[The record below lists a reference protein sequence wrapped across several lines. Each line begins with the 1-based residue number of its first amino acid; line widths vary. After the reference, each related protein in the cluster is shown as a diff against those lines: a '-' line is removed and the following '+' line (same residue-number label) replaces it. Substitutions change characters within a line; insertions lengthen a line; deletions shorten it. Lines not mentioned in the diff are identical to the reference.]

1 MLKVVVVTDGP
12 YGDRAY
18 DTIKMFFDTE
28 FIELEKPTDM
38 FMDEL
43 EIPENLLKKIKE
55 ANIIITYTQHPDVTL
70 DLVDMVTKDV
80 DYIIVAAWTG
90 EGFKNQ
96 LERYENVTCPYIMCE
111 LEENGNPSFD
121 KFVSK
126 IGKPKIELLLD
137 GNKLKEVVV
146 LRSSPCG
153 STAFVADYIGEKYLN
168 KIPDTENLPT
178 EAGLKLQHYPCRAAK
193 MRLFSDEECKK
204 EMASGHHRDAFEE
217 AVQFSNRRLES
228 RELKVKK

>member
-1 MLKVVVVTDGP
+1 MLKVVIVTDGP

-18 DTIKMFFDTE
+18 ETIQMVFDAE
-28 FIELEKPTDM
+28 FIELEKPTSM

-43 EIPENLLKKIKE
+43 EIPENLLRKIKE
-55 ANIIITYTQHPDVTL
+55 ANVLITYTTHPDVTL
-70 DLVDMVTKDV
+70 DLVDMVNKDV
-80 DYIIVAAWTG
+80 DCIIVAAWAG

-96 LERYENVTCPYIMCE
+96 LEGYENVTCPYIMCE
-111 LEENGNPSFD
+111 LEENGNPVFD
-121 KFVSK
+121 EFVSK

-137 GNKLKEVVV
+137 ENKIKEVEV

-153 STAFVADYIGEKYLN
+153 STAFVADYIAEKYLN
-168 KIPDTENLPT
+168 KIPDSENIPT

-204 EMASGHHRDAFEE
+204 EMASGFHKEAFEE
-217 AVQFSNRRLES
+217 A
-228 RELKVKK
+228 LK